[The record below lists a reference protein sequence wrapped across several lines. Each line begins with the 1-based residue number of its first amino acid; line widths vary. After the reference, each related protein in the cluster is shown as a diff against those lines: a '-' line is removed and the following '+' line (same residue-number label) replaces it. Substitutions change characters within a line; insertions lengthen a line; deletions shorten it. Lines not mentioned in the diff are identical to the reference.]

1 MVLIRKNAILLFV
14 ATWMNLEWNKSK
26 TNAVWYHLYVESKQY
41 SKVVNITTTTK
52 NNEADSQI
60 ERTN

>member
-1 MVLIRKNAILLFV
+1 MALIRKNAILLLV

-41 SKVVNITTTTK
+41 SKVVNIIIIK
-52 NNEADSQI
+52 KK
-60 ERTN
+60 